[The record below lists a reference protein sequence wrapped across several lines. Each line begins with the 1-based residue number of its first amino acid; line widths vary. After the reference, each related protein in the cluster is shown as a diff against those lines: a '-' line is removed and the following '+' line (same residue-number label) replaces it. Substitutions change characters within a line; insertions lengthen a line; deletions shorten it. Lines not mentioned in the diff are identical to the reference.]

1 VLVFIIR
8 RLGASV
14 LVLLAATFLTFLLV
28 DLTGDPMAELR
39 LATPPPSA
47 ETIQAMERS
56 LYLDRSLPE
65 RYWLWLTGIGDT
77 NGDIGLLQGKWGP
90 SLSGAPVGEELGAR
104 FLVTIRL
111 VIAAILLSFAA
122 AVITGVVSAIRQYSI
137 VDHGLTLFAFIGLAM
152 PIFWIAAL
160 VKESGT
166 WVNDRVGSTVFYT
179 FGAESPQIDEMG
191 PLMQANDIAA
201 HLVLPTVAL
210 VFNGYAAISR
220 FQRAS
225 MLEVLNADYVRLA
238 RAKGLRNR
246 VVMRRHALRTALIPV
261 VTLGALATAG
271 FLAGAVVTETVFRWR
286 GLGTFLV
293 EAVNE
298 KDTYAVM
305 AVVLLT
311 GVILIFFN
319 LIADLLYGVLDPRIR
334 MGAR

>member
-1 VLVFIIR
+1 MLVFIVR
-8 RLGASV
+8 RLAASV

-28 DLTGDPMAELR
+28 DLTGDPLEALK
-39 LATPPPSA
+39 LQNPPPSP
-47 ETIQAMERS
+47 ETIETLRHA
-56 LYLDRSLPE
+56 LYLDRSMPE
-65 RYWLWLTGIGDT
+65 RYWLWLTGIGHT

-90 SLSGAPVGEELGAR
+90 SLSGAPVGQELGER
-104 FLVTIRL
+104 FVVTLRL
-111 VIAAILLSFAA
+111 VIAALLISFAA
-122 AVITGVVSAIRQYSI
+122 AVITGVMSAVKQYRMI
-137 VDHGLTLFAFIGLAM
+137 DHVLTLIAFIGLAM

-166 WVNDRVGSTVFYT
+166 WVNDKIGSTVLFT
-179 FGAESPQIDEMG
+179 FGASSPNIDDLS
-191 PLMQANDIAA
+191 PIYQVNDIIA

-210 VFNGYAAISR
+210 VFNGYASISR

-246 VVMRRHALRTALIPV
+246 VVMRRHAFRTALIPV

-271 FLAGAVVTETVFRWR
+271 SLAGAVITETVFRWR

-293 EAVNE
+293 EAVDD

-311 GVILIFFN
+311 GIILIVFN
-319 LIADLLYGVLDPRIR
+319 LIADLLYGFLDPRIR